1 MKRIVSVIMVML
13 MCMMCSVSVFAET
26 RAVGSET
33 RTSTLTISSATATC
47 NSRYSDSNGS
57 ASKVVI
63 TQSLQKQGL
72 FWTWS
77 TYAGEWTKNTNGSSA
92 SLSNKVYNLESG
104 TYRVKTVFTVTDAN
118 GKTETITIYSAE
130 KKVWEQE
137 NSLLTFYVVA

>member
-1 MKRIVSVIMVML
+1 MKKIVSVIMAML
-13 MCMMCSVSVFAET
+13 MCMVCSISVFAET

-57 ASKVVI
+57 TSKVVI

-77 TYAGEWTKNTNGSSA
+77 TYAGEWTKTTNGSSA

-104 TYRVKTVFTVTDAN
+104 TYRVKTVFTVTGTDGA
-118 GKTETITIYSAE
+118 TETITVYSAE
-130 KKVWEQE
+130 KEI
-137 NSLLTFYVVA
+137 